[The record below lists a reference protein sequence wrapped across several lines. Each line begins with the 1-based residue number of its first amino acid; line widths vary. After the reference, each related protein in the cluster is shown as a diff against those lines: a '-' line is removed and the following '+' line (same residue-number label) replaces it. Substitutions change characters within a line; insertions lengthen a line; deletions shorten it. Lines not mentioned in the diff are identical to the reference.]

1 MKTITLIL
9 LRLGYFLNLNWKFPE
24 VTRKL
29 PHFRKFPEVKRD
41 ISRKVGNFQ
50 KSNGIFPGQLEIS
63 RGQTGY
69 FQDSWKFPEVSQDIS
84 RRVGYFQ
91 RSTRIFP
98 GRLEISRGQSGYFQ
112 ESRKFPEISQDI
124 SRGVGYFQRWTR
136 IFPGELE
143 ISKRLKK
150 THLINLHHCSQNQ
163 ASLLLLGMLR

>member
-1 MKTITLIL
+1 
-9 LRLGYFLNLNWKFPE
+9 LGYFLNLSWKFPE

-50 KSNGIFPGQLEIS
+50 RSNG
-63 RGQTGY
+63 
-69 FQDSWKFPEVSQDIS
+69 
-84 RRVGYFQ
+84 
-91 RSTRIFP
+91 
-98 GRLEISRGQSGYFQ
+98 
-112 ESRKFPEISQDI
+112 
-124 SRGVGYFQRWTR
+124 